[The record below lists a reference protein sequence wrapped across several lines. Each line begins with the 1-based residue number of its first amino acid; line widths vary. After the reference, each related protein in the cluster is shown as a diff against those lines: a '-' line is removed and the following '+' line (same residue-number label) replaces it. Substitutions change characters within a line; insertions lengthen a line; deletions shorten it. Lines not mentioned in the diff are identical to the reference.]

1 MAVDA
6 DQGAGPQGAGPLTR
20 DGARPPDPGRWRWWE
35 ALKGAARAFRDDNAT
50 DWAASLTFYGILSL
64 FPGAIALFSLLGV
77 FGSYPE
83 TADALLDIVADLG
96 PDSAVDTL
104 TAPIEDVTRAA
115 GTAGAFLGIG
125 TLAAIWAASGYV
137 GAFARA
143 SNAIYG
149 VEEGRRFWSMRPQ
162 QLLVTIVL
170 LVMAALVAI
179 GLVVSGSLATAVG
192 DAIGAGETALDA
204 WSIAKWPALALIVTV
219 MLAILFSWA
228 PDRDGKEFRW
238 ITPGSTFAVL
248 VVIVASAGFG
258 FYVANFGSYSATYG
272 SLGGVIVFLLWLWIA
287 NCGLLLGQELNAELD
302 GRPDRTQGGGSGR
315 GELSS
320 RPACSRRS

>member
-6 DQGAGPQGAGPLTR
+6 DPGAAAPA
-20 DGARPPDPGRWRWWE
+20 DASARPPDPGRRRWWQ
-35 ALKGAARAFRDDNAT
+35 ALRGAVRAFRDDDAT
-50 DWAASLTFYGILSL
+50 DRAASLTFYGILSL

-83 TADALLDIVADLG
+83 TADALLSIVGDLA
-96 PDSAVDTL
+96 PSAVDAL
-104 TAPIEDVTRAA
+104 TEPIGDVTRAA

-143 SNAIYG
+143 SSAIHG
-149 VEEGRRFWSMRPQ
+149 VEEGRPLWSMRLR
-162 QLLVTIVL
+162 QLLVTVVL

-179 GLVVSGSLATAVG
+179 GLVVSGSLAAAVG
-192 DAIGAGETALDA
+192 DAIGAGATAVHA
-204 WSIAKWPALALIVTV
+204 WSVAKWPALVLIVIV

-228 PDRDGKEFRW
+228 PGPDAKGFRW
-238 ITPGSTFAVL
+238 ITPGSAFAVL
-248 VVIVASAGFG
+248 VVIVASAGFEV
-258 FYVANFGSYSATYG
+258 YVANLGSYSATYG

-287 NCGLLLGQELNAELD
+287 NCGLLLGLELDAELD
-302 GRPDRTQGGGSGR
+302 AARAGAGR
-315 GELSS
+315 GG
-320 RPACSRRS
+320 